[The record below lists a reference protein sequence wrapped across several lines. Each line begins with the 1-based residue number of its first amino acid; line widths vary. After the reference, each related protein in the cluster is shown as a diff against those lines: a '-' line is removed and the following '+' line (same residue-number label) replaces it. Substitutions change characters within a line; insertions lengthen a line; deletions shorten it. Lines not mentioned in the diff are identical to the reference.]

1 MAATVPAHYMS
12 YQQIPRRYHSR
23 EKINCSIMKIDLV
36 GHKMNEWKGKEMD
49 IQETM
54 IKIIQLHSRFVI
66 SNKYTCSLLGNPSD

>member
-1 MAATVPAHYMS
+1 MAAAVPVHYMS
-12 YQQIPRRYHSR
+12 YLQIPRRYHSR

-36 GHKMNEWKGKEMD
+36 SHKMNEWKGKEMD

-54 IKIIQLHSRFVI
+54 IKIIQLHSRIVI

>member
-1 MAATVPAHYMS
+1 MAAAVPVHYMS
-12 YQQIPRRYHSR
+12 YLQIPRRYHSR

-36 GHKMNEWKGKEMD
+36 SHKMNEWKGKEMD